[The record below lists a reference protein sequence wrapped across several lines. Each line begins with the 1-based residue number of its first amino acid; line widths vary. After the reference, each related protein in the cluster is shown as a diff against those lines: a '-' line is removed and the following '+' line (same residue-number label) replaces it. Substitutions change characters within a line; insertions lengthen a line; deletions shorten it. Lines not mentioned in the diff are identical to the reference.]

1 MPLKELTIFH
11 HDQEYLDDVQS
22 LEPYILGELNVVNV
36 VYTLDESAVG
46 IKYRAT
52 ADWPTLGRKLRKDM
66 AKVKSAL
73 PNLSSEACKFYV
85 ESGKV
90 EVAGIEL
97 VAGDLVITRY
107 VDGEDQADGELTHDS
122 ATDKDVTVILDIQRH
137 PELEAMS
144 LLRSLVSRVNKLRK
158 EAGVKPT
165 DKLDVFYEYDNGMED
180 AVAVALVGNEEYTLK
195 SFGMMPQLRAQLGDG
210 RELLQ
215 IEKRTKEGDD
225 LDVKERFVL
234 YLANR
239 AEV

>member
-1 MPLKELTIFH
+1 MPLKELVLFH

-22 LEPYILGELNVVNV
+22 LESYVAGELNIVNV
-36 VYTLDESAVG
+36 VYTSDESAVG

-66 AKVKSAL
+66 AKVKNAL
-73 PNLSSEACKFYV
+73 PNLSSEACKSYV
-85 ESGKV
+85 ETGTV
-90 EVAGIEL
+90 QVAGIEL
-97 VAGDLVITRY
+97 VAGDLVVTRY
-107 VDGEDQADGELTHDS
+107 VEGEDVAAGELTHDS

-165 DKLDVFYEYDNGMED
+165 DKLDVFYEYDDGTED
-180 AVAVALVGNEEYTLK
+180 AVAVALVGNEEYALK
-195 SFGMMPQLRAQLGDG
+195 SFGGMPQLRAQLAEG
-210 RELLQ
+210 RDVLQ
-215 IEKRTKEGDD
+215 VEKRSKESDD